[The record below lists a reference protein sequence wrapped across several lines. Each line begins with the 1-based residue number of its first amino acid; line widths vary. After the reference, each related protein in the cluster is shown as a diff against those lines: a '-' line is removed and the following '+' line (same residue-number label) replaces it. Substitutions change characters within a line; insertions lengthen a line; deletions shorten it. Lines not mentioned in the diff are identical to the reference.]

1 MADNESSSSDEN
13 AAVQDQL
20 LNEPS
25 EHGTSER
32 GKAAS
37 LGAKFTAKHL
47 MRHCPYIVGLDFID
61 TSLWDVPAPADA
73 DETHATTWV
82 AKMVHDY
89 YVATVWD
96 DELFD
101 DFKVDFEG

>member
-13 AAVQDQL
+13 AAIQDQL

-32 GKAAS
+32 GKDAS

-47 MRHCPYIVGLDFID
+47 IRYYLYIVRLNFINI
-61 TSLWDVPAPADA
+61 SL
-73 DETHATTWV
+73 
-82 AKMVHDY
+82 
-89 YVATVWD
+89 
-96 DELFD
+96 
-101 DFKVDFEG
+101 